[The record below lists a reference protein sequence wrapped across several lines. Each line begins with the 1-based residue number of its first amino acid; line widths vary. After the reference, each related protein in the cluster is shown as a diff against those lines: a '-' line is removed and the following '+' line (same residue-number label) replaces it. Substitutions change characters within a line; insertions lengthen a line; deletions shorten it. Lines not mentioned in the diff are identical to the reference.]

1 MTLDRSNEFR
11 DNFDCNS
18 WNDREIIR
26 RQCFCF
32 FFFIFSFFFSF
43 IYFFKR
49 QNLKHNFYTFEN
61 IKGTQSYFFFSR
73 KETSLKD
80 NKRGERYDLDIV
92 CYPCLSI
99 DLLYDFKKV
108 QPMPNQPRDLF
119 LTLYFRRRNHY
130 RIWLSLHLFH
140 FITLNPVKC

>member
-1 MTLDRSNEFR
+1 MFL
-11 DNFDCNS
+11 
-18 WNDREIIR
+18 
-26 RQCFCF
+26 F
-32 FFFIFSFFFSF
+32 FFFSFFFLYIFFSRDKIQSIIF
-43 IYFFKR
+43 IHLRIYK
-49 QNLKHNFYTFEN
+49 
-61 IKGTQSYFFFSR
+61 KGTQSYIFFFFFSR

-119 LTLYFRRRNHY
+119 LTLYYFRRRNHY
-130 RIWLSLHLFH
+130 PYLAFSSSLSLHHLESG
-140 FITLNPVKC
+140 